1 MGETGRH
8 AANAVG
14 LAVRPVRSEERA
26 RWRELMNAHHYLGF
40 RAMVGESLGYVATVE
55 ERWVAL
61 VAWAAAA
68 LKCGPRDAWIGWTP
82 AMKFRRLHLIAN
94 NVRFLILPEGH
105 RPNFASRIL
114 ALNLQRLSADWERY
128 YGHPLLLVETFVD
141 AARFRGTCYR
151 AAGWQVLGETRGF
164 AKHGRGYL
172 AHGQP
177 KLLLVRALVPQARER
192 LRADFPPFFHPSRK
206 ENRFMLDVN
215 RLPLEGE
222 GGLIEMLRTVVDP
235 RKPRGVRHPL
245 VTVVAIS
252 VCAALSGAR
261 GFKAIAEWAKDL
273 SRDTLRRLGSNRWT
287 APSEPTIRR
296 VLQKLDADRLDAEIG
311 PWLLQHGQVAGAGLS
326 VDGKTLR
333 RAHDAGQAA
342 PHLLSAVLHQ
352 EGIVV
357 AQRAV
362 GEKTNEIPEL
372 RRLLAP
378 LAIEGAVV
386 TADALHAQAESARYV
401 VEEKKADYL
410 FTVKDNQP
418 TLKQDIAD
426 LELEAFP
433 PSASN
438 DR

>member
-1 MGETGRH
+1 MEEAVICG
-8 AANAVG
+8 ANAVR
-14 LAVRPVRSEERA
+14 LVVRPVRSDERA
-26 RWRELMNAHHYLGF
+26 RWRQLMNAHHYLGF
-40 RAMVGESLGYVATVE
+40 RPMVGESLWYVATAK

-61 VAWAAAA
+61 LAWAVAA
-68 LKCGPRDAWIGWTP
+68 LKCAVRDAWIGWAP
-82 AMKFRRLHLIAN
+82 ALKFRRLHLVAN
-94 NVRFLILPEGH
+94 NVRFLILPEWH
-105 RPNFASRIL
+105 YPNLASRIL
-114 ALNLQRLSADWERY
+114 ALNLQRLSADWELF

-141 AARFRGTCYR
+141 AARFHGTCYR
-151 AAGWQVLGETRGF
+151 AAGWQVLGMTRGF
-164 AKHGRGYL
+164 AKHGRGYV

-177 KLLLVRALVPQARER
+177 KRVLVRGLVPQPRER
-192 LRADFPPFFHPSRK
+192 LTAAFPPSWPSARK

-222 GGLIEMLRTVVDP
+222 GGLMELLHTLVDP
-235 RKPRGVRHPL
+235 RKPRGVRHPV

-261 GFKAIAEWAKDL
+261 GFRAIAEWAMDL
-273 SRDTLRRLGSNRWT
+273 SRDTLRRLGSRRWT

-296 VLQKLDADRLDAEIG
+296 VLQKLNAGQLDAQIG

-333 RAHDAGQAA
+333 RAHDAGQAP

-352 EGIVV
+352 EGLVV

-378 LAIEGAVV
+378 LSIAGAVI
-386 TADALHAQAESARYV
+386 TADALHAQAETARYI

-426 LELEAFP
+426 LGLEAFP
-433 PSASN
+433 PCARN
-438 DR
+438 PR